1 MIDEYTF
8 DEGGYIMEEL
18 TNLELTREDLEEMT
32 TEELVDLK
40 VELEELLMQ
49 CEELLEDS
57 GE

>member
-1 MIDEYTF
+1 
-8 DEGGYIMEEL
+8 MEEL
-18 TNLELTREDLEEMT
+18 TNLELTREDLEEIT

>member
-1 MIDEYTF
+1 
-8 DEGGYIMEEL
+8 MEEL

-57 GE
+57 EE

>member
-1 MIDEYTF
+1 
-8 DEGGYIMEEL
+8 MEEL

>member
-1 MIDEYTF
+1 
-8 DEGGYIMEEL
+8 MEEL

-49 CEELLEDS
+49 SEELLEDS

>member
-1 MIDEYTF
+1 
-8 DEGGYIMEEL
+8 MEEL

-49 CEELLEDS
+49 CQELLEDS

>member
-1 MIDEYTF
+1 
-8 DEGGYIMEEL
+8 MEEL

-49 CEELLEDS
+49 CEELIEDS

>member
-1 MIDEYTF
+1 
-8 DEGGYIMEEL
+8 MEEL
-18 TNLELTREDLEEMT
+18 TNLELTREVLEEMT